1 MKYCK
6 QCSIW
11 QDKELSLKTSVHKLL
26 DADNAAGRLHWFERG
41 EKWLEDRDAT
51 HLKITA

>member
-26 DADNAAGRLHWFERG
+26 DADNAAGRLRWFERPT
-41 EKWLEDRDAT
+41 EKDRRGD
-51 HLKITA
+51 KEVVRG